1 MSQPEPI
8 PSGAIS
14 LELRDRLTADIAAGH
29 LELPVLPAT
38 AAAVLE
44 AVRDENMGAR
54 RLADII
60 QRDQSMAAHLL
71 RVANSPAFAAAQ
83 SIVSLPQA
91 INRLGLGTVSEIAT
105 SVAVKGKIFNVPKY
119 ERHLAD
125 LWKHSAAAG
134 AWAREIARLRRRNVE
149 GAFLCGLLHDV
160 GQPVLLQAVTEL
172 EKKSRT
178 QWDTDT
184 VLATVW
190 ELHAEVGAELVRL
203 WALPSW
209 MAEAIGRHHDP
220 LAATE
225 HREEALTTA
234 LAERLAHWALEQEE
248 SDVEELRGLE
258 ILHELNIYPEELQQL
273 LAARECII
281 AITEAWG

>member
-1 MSQPEPI
+1 MSQPQFVPDAAAS
-8 PSGAIS
+8 P
-14 LELRDRLTADIAAGH
+14 ELRDRLREGIAAGH

-38 AAAVLE
+38 AASVLE
-44 AVRDENMGAR
+44 AVRDENTGAR

-71 RVANSPAFAAAQ
+71 RVANSASFAASQA
-83 SIVSLPQA
+83 IVSLPQA

-105 SVAVKGKIFNVPKY
+105 SVAVKGKIFNVPKF
-119 ERHLAD
+119 EPHLQT
-125 LWKHSAAAG
+125 LWQHSAAAG

-149 GAFLCGLLHDV
+149 GAFLCGLLHDI

-172 EKKSRT
+172 EKRT
-178 QWDTDT
+178 RTSWDTDT

-190 ELHAEVGAELVRL
+190 CLHAEVGAELIRR
-203 WALPSW
+203 WALPGW

-220 LAATE
+220 LPEGPNAD
-225 HREEALTTA
+225 EAMTTA
-234 LAERLAHWALEQEE
+234 LADRLSHWALEC
-248 SDVEELRGLE
+248 DADDTGGLTGLE

-281 AITEAWG
+281 AITEAWE